1 MLPEQN
7 RRERFTAYAET
18 LSKQFKRSKM
28 SSTRQ
33 YPKEKL
39 RTRVGVLL
47 LLDLLN
53 YQQKR
58 QAIQCYKNF

>member
-1 MLPEQN
+1 M
-7 RRERFTAYAET
+7 
-18 LSKQFKRSKM
+18 
-28 SSTRQ
+28 RQ

-53 YQQKR
+53 YRQKR